1 MENVHFSQFRGG
13 GGGYHLKCF
22 KIIGIIKSNNENI
35 INCRS
40 PKTPINNI
48 NKLAIKPT
56 NKNV

>member
-1 MENVHFSQFRGG
+1 MCIFPSSGIPVA
-13 GGGYHLKCF
+13 GYHLKCF

-35 INCRS
+35 INWRS

-48 NKLAIKPT
+48 NKLAIKPI